1 MKNVV
6 FSCAL
11 ENLKIDREGEAKL
24 VLTIPAS
31 DVEEIAKFYSLNF
44 GKLLS
49 GALVTSEKTTE
60 DGDSNEVG
68 Q

>member
-31 DVEEIAKFYSLNF
+31 DVEEIAKFYTLNF
-44 GKLLS
+44 GKLL
-49 GALVTSEKTTE
+49 GAALVVRENKE
-60 DGDSNEVG
+60 GEENEVG

>member
-6 FSCAL
+6 FSCSL

-31 DVEEIAKFYSLNF
+31 DVEEIAKFYALNF
-44 GKLLS
+44 GKLLG
-49 GALVTSEKTTE
+49 GALVVREE
-60 DGDSNEVG
+60 NNEEV
-68 Q
+68 QDERAI

>member
-6 FSCAL
+6 FSCSL

-31 DVEEIAKFYSLNF
+31 DMEEVAKFYALNF
-44 GKLLS
+44 GKLLG
-49 GALVTSEKTTE
+49 GALVVREENGEGE
-60 DGDSNEVG
+60 DDEVG
-68 Q
+68 K

>member
-6 FSCAL
+6 FNCAL

-31 DVEEIAKFYSLNF
+31 DMEEVAKFYALNF
-44 GKLLS
+44 GKLLG
-49 GALVTSEKTTE
+49 GALVVREE
-60 DGDSNEVG
+60 DQEGEENEVG
-68 Q
+68 K

>member
-6 FSCAL
+6 FNCSL

-31 DVEEIAKFYSLNF
+31 DMEEVAKFYALNF
-44 GKLLS
+44 GKLL
-49 GALVTSEKTTE
+49 GAALVVKEEGE
-60 DGDSNEVG
+60 DNEG
-68 Q
+68 QQND

>member
-6 FSCAL
+6 FNCAF

-31 DVEEIAKFYSLNF
+31 DMEEVAKFYALNF
-44 GKLLS
+44 GKLL
-49 GALVTSEKTTE
+49 GAALVVREEDSE
-60 DGDSNEVG
+60 EVKDE
-68 Q
+68 

>member
-6 FSCAL
+6 FNCSL

-31 DVEEIAKFYSLNF
+31 DVEEIAKFYALNF
-44 GKLLS
+44 GKLLG
-49 GALVTSEKTTE
+49 GALVVREEKE
-60 DGDSNEVG
+60 GEENEVG
-68 Q
+68 K

>member
-31 DVEEIAKFYSLNF
+31 DVEEIAKFYALNF
-44 GKLLS
+44 GKLL
-49 GALVTSEKTTE
+49 GAALVVREEEKEGE
-60 DGDSNEVG
+60 DNEVG
-68 Q
+68 K

>member
-1 MKNVV
+1 MKNVT

-31 DVEEIAKFYSLNF
+31 EVEEIAKFYSVNF
-44 GKLLS
+44 GKLLG
-49 GALVTSEKTTE
+49 GALVVRQEEGE
-60 DGDSNEVG
+60 DDENEDSK
-68 Q
+68 

>member
-1 MKNVV
+1 MKNVT

-44 GKLLS
+44 GKLLG
-49 GALVTSEKTTE
+49 GALVVRE
-60 DGDSNEVG
+60 GDKEGESNEVG
-68 Q
+68 K